1 MVFLK
6 QFEEYA
12 NYSGYTQNEI
22 DMNIDS
28 LKILNK
34 ITWSKN
40 LKNSPDY
47 FGYNYAKINFDNI
60 YNKIV
65 NTFFYDHGGKKNN
78 ETLTIYDNNGKS
90 LVYKYKDEA
99 NQSITKLYMVD
110 TTILKKIN
118 QLFVN
123 ATEIQKGKIFTKLPD
138 RTIGKIFE
146 EINNIL
152 FIDDKYETFLRH
164 LKFEYLEPVNVN
176 ENESHATRYMKNEL
190 VKGKN
195 AADKYYFHTKFF
207 MKLITIFIE
216 EINESNRD
224 KNFFQSIYENEI
236 ELELEKLKDNVRKFK
251 SKKRK
256 KPDQVQTQKETKRQ
270 KQMQEETKRQKQMQ
284 EEEAQKKREEE
295 AQNKREEEAQKK
307 REEEAAP
314 PAIKPAPT
322 PSPPAETTVAGARDE
337 NQGDTDRKDDSQ
349 GGPVG
354 IPVAGERDE
363 NQGDTDRKD
372 DSLRT
377 QLLEVNEDTTAGI
390 NIINPGEQKDLAA
403 PAKRPVTAP
412 LKTLDKMDNV
422 SVSSPSLYDV
432 SDDSNESDDSD
443 EENEEEERE
452 EEYTSY
458 TSDSSES
465 SPETPPDNNLI
476 DASNEN
482 FINKDSL
489 KNLNDCLD
497 NDIKE
502 FRNSNPDSH
511 VITLI
516 IKNKNKILYP
526 FFKEIKITSSIQDVN
541 YPNKI
546 ENEILEK
553 IIDDT
558 YKYFKKSCF
567 KPDSNDLSRY
577 QKILIACE
585 FILKFY
591 NYLKNYNLAGHRN
604 KAVIEKIIEFYE
616 NLYNVF
622 YKMTIKEFL
631 NSDNFTY
638 LNDED
643 IDNLI
648 KLYGY
653 IKDKKYK
660 IHVIC
665 ITDNILNK
673 YYPKYRLE
681 NHELII
687 ILKEEFTNKIL
698 SNINNQENK
707 NIISKIFKFY
717 FKNINDINC
726 NEQRRAI
733 TPDVDVSDDSDEEED
748 DAATQA
754 NRPKT
759 APPATRPAPPA
770 ATQATQ
776 ANRPK
781 TAPTPAIKP
790 APPAPTPSPPATR
803 PATAPKEKNQLKTL
817 FLLDLLFPNNINAGE
832 AAEAQ
837 PQTSVE
843 NKILNYIFEYD
854 NEEIIKKRI
863 KLLNANYNLDL
874 QDNDIK
880 LIASNS
886 DFAKGILDTKQQE
899 TSSNESYITTRD
911 VNTFID
917 FLANYK
923 FSYNHIDINGDI
935 KKLIKL
941 YNKVGIIIDKETA
954 RTILNDYFPKGQLD
968 KSKLKYLYEKDDNN
982 YVKPSNE
989 SENLRAF
996 NIFLKSLDKKDIN
1009 NVFDI
1014 VYSDAN
1020 HHNKHNEETKNVFKN
1035 LFSDSKGNFDISS
1048 ISKLF

>member
-12 NYSGYTQNEI
+12 NNSGYTQNEI

-99 NQSITKLYMVD
+99 NESITKLYMVD

-123 ATEIQKGKIFTKLPD
+123 ATEIQKEKIFTKLPD

-164 LKFEYLEPVNVN
+164 LKFEYLEPVNEN
-176 ENESHATRYMKNEL
+176 ENKSHATKYMNDEL
-190 VKGKN
+190 LKGKD

-216 EINESNRD
+216 EINESNKD
-224 KNFFQSIYENEI
+224 KKFFQSIYKNKI

-256 KPDQVQTQKETKRQ
+256 KPDQVQTQEVTKRQ
-270 KQMQEETKRQKQMQ
+270 KQMQEETKRQEQMQEQMQ
-284 EEEAQKKREEE
+284 EEAAKEKEEREDD
-295 AQNKREEEAQKK
+295 
-307 REEEAAP
+307 AAP
-314 PAIKPAPT
+314 PAATQATQANRPKTA
-322 PSPPAETTVAGARDE
+322 PPATRPAT
-337 NQGDTDRKDDSQ
+337 
-349 GGPVG
+349 
-354 IPVAGERDE
+354 
-363 NQGDTDRKD
+363 
-372 DSLRT
+372 
-377 QLLEVNEDTTAGI
+377 
-390 NIINPGEQKDLAA
+390 AA
-403 PAKRPVTAP
+403 PAKRPATAP
-412 LKTLDKMDNV
+412 LKTLNKMDNV

-432 SDDSNESDDSD
+432 SDDSDEFDDSD
-443 EENEEEERE
+443 EEKEEEVRE

-497 NDIKE
+497 NDIKK
-502 FRNSNPDSH
+502 FRKSNPDSH
-511 VITLI
+511 VINLI
-516 IKNKNKILYP
+516 IKNQNNILYP

-546 ENEILEK
+546 KNEILEK

-591 NYLKNYNLAGHRN
+591 NYLKKFNSLGHSR
-604 KAVIEKIIEFYE
+604 KDDIIKIIEFYKK
-616 NLYNVF
+616 LYDVF

-698 SNINNQENK
+698 SKINNQENK
-707 NIISKIFKFY
+707 NIISEIFKFY

-733 TPDVDVSDDSDEEED
+733 TPDVDVSDDSDEEKEEED

-759 APPATRPAPPA
+759 APTPSP
-770 ATQATQ
+770 
-776 ANRPK
+776 
-781 TAPTPAIKP
+781 PAIKP
-790 APPAPTPSPPATR
+790 APPAPTPSPPA
-803 PATAPKEKNQLKTL
+803 ATQATAPKEKNQLKTLFLLDLLFPNNINAEEAAKAAKAAKAAEAPKEKNQLKTL

-832 AAEAQ
+832 AAEAATKAIKPETRPATAPPATRPATAQ

-886 DFAKGILDTKQQE
+886 DFAKGILDTKQQK
-899 TSSNESYITTRD
+899 TSSNESDITTRD

-923 FSYNHIDINGDI
+923 FSYNHIDMDGDI

-941 YNKVGIIIDKETA
+941 YNKVGIIINKETA
-954 RTILNDYFPKGQLD
+954 ETMLKAYFPNGKLE
-968 KSKLKYLYEKDDNN
+968 KSKLEYLYKIDDDN
-982 YVKPSNE
+982 YVRPSNE

-996 NIFLKSLDKKDIN
+996 NIFLKSLDKKNIN
-1009 NVFDI
+1009 NVFNI

-1020 HHNKHNEETKNVFKN
+1020 HHNKHNEETKNVFIK

>member
-12 NYSGYTQNEI
+12 NNSGYTQNEI

-99 NQSITKLYMVD
+99 NESITKLYMVD

-123 ATEIQKGKIFTKLPD
+123 ATEFQKEKIFTKLPD

-164 LKFEYLEPVNVN
+164 LKFEYLEPVNEN
-176 ENESHATRYMKNEL
+176 ENKSHATKYMNDEL
-190 VKGKN
+190 LKGKD

-216 EINESNRD
+216 EINESNKD
-224 KNFFQSIYENEI
+224 KKFFQSIYKNKI

-256 KPDQVQTQKETKRQ
+256 KPDQVQTQEVTKRQ
-270 KQMQEETKRQKQMQ
+270 KQMQEETKRQEQMQEQMQ
-284 EEEAQKKREEE
+284 EEAAKEKEEREDD
-295 AQNKREEEAQKK
+295 
-307 REEEAAP
+307 AAP
-314 PAIKPAPT
+314 PAATQATQANRPKTA
-322 PSPPAETTVAGARDE
+322 PPATRPAT
-337 NQGDTDRKDDSQ
+337 
-349 GGPVG
+349 
-354 IPVAGERDE
+354 
-363 NQGDTDRKD
+363 
-372 DSLRT
+372 
-377 QLLEVNEDTTAGI
+377 
-390 NIINPGEQKDLAA
+390 AA
-403 PAKRPVTAP
+403 PAKRPATAP
-412 LKTLDKMDNV
+412 LKTLNKMDNV

-432 SDDSNESDDSD
+432 SDDSDEFDDSD
-443 EENEEEERE
+443 EEKEEEVRE

-497 NDIKE
+497 NDIKK
-502 FRNSNPDSH
+502 FRKSNPDSH
-511 VITLI
+511 VINLI
-516 IKNKNKILYP
+516 IKNQNNILYP

-546 ENEILEK
+546 KNEILEK

-591 NYLKNYNLAGHRN
+591 NYLKKFNSLGHSR
-604 KAVIEKIIEFYE
+604 KDDIIKIIEFYKK
-616 NLYNVF
+616 LYDVF

-698 SNINNQENK
+698 SKINNQENK
-707 NIISKIFKFY
+707 NIISEIFKFY

-733 TPDVDVSDDSDEEED
+733 TPDVDVSDDSDEEKEEED

-759 APPATRPAPPA
+759 APTPSPPA
-770 ATQATQ
+770 ATQAT
-776 ANRPK
+776 APK
-781 TAPTPAIKP
+781 EKNQLKTLFLLDLLFPNNINAEEAAK
-790 APPAPTPSPPATR
+790 AAKA
-803 PATAPKEKNQLKTL
+803 AEAPKEKNQLKTL

-832 AAEAQ
+832 AAEAATKAIKPETRPATAPPATRPATAQPAKRPATAQ

-886 DFAKGILDTKQQE
+886 DFAKGILDTKQQK
-899 TSSNESYITTRD
+899 TSSNESDITTRD

-968 KSKLKYLYEKDDNN
+968 KSKLQYLYKIDDDNN
-982 YVKPSNE
+982 VRPSNE

-996 NIFLKSLDKKDIN
+996 NIFLKSLDKKNIN
-1009 NVFDI
+1009 NVFNI

-1020 HHNKHNEETKNVFKN
+1020 HHNKHNEETKNVFIK